1 MKYNMDKLEQKLK
14 KTLSFYLSSLID
26 DESRDFMIKLILRD
40 VQSME
45 DKLEEKKETEVYSTE
60 VYLDALK
67 DVKYTVSK
75 IDQLKR
81 IKEASLKDLLEGQNF
96 VWLMKKIIIEQND
109 RINSLEFKVARTR
122 DEVED

>member
-1 MKYNMDKLEQKLK
+1 MDKLEQKLK

-45 DKLEEKKETEVYSTE
+45 DKLEEKKETEVYSNE

>member
-1 MKYNMDKLEQKLK
+1 MDKLEQKLK

>member
-1 MKYNMDKLEQKLK
+1 
-14 KTLSFYLSSLID
+14 
-26 DESRDFMIKLILRD
+26 
-40 VQSME
+40 ME

>member
-1 MKYNMDKLEQKLK
+1 
-14 KTLSFYLSSLID
+14 
-26 DESRDFMIKLILRD
+26 MIKLILRD